1 MSIIIKRAK
10 EADRTFLAQMI
21 LQSSRAGKK
30 IGIFD
35 IIFETKKDDEII
47 ELLEKL
53 IVTTVKNHC
62 HFSNFLIA
70 ELDGKDVGTLC
81 SYEPR
86 ISNKE
91 TFIEAL
97 KEIGQDGDISKRLE
111 AFYKCDFDIN
121 NRVLMFD
128 FMEELEGF
136 IDVGVLKAL
145 MQKSILTARLKG
157 YRIGQTLVE
166 IGSLESILLYKKM
179 GFKEVESK
187 ECELYQEQF
196 GRKGLILL
204 GMEF

>member
-1 MSIIIKRAK
+1 MSINIRKAK
-10 EADRTFLAQMI
+10 VEDKTFLAKMI

-30 IGIFD
+30 FGLFD
-35 IIFETKKDDEII
+35 VIFETKDDDEILL
-47 ELLEKL
+47 ELEKL
-53 IVTTVKNHC
+53 VNTSVKNHC

-97 KEIGQDGDISKRLE
+97 QEIGQSGDISKRLE
-111 AFYKCDFDIN
+111 AFYSCDFDIN

-136 IDVGVLKAL
+136 IDVGVLKVL

-166 IGSLESILLYKKM
+166 IGSLEAILLYKKL
-179 GFKEVESK
+179 GFVEVESK

-196 GRKGLILL
+196 GRKGMVLL
-204 GMEF
+204 ELEF

>member
-1 MSIIIKRAK
+1 MGINIRKAK
-10 EADRTFLAQMI
+10 SEDRSFLAKMI

-30 IGIFD
+30 VGFFD
-35 IIFETKKDDEII
+35 IVFETDDDVKIVAE
-47 ELLEKL
+47 LEKL

-70 ELDGKDVGTLC
+70 ELDGTDVGTLC

-111 AFYKCDFDIN
+111 AFYSCEFEIN

-145 MQKSILTARLKG
+145 MQKSLLSARLKG
-157 YRIGQTLVE
+157 YRIGQTIVE
-166 IGSLESILLYKKM
+166 IGSLEAILLYKKL
-179 GFKEVESK
+179 GFNEVNHK

-196 GRKGLILL
+196 GRKGLMLL
-204 GMEF
+204 EVGF